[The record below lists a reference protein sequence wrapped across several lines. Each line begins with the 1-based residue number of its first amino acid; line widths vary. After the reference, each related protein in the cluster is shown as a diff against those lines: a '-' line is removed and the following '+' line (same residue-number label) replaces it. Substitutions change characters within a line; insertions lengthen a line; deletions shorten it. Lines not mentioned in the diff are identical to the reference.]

1 MAKAVPFEDMNSNG
15 QFGNLM
21 DDSAEKTQW
30 NRKVA
35 MELLEMATAHEDY
48 AEKLRHTAATLIL
61 EAMDFAEE
69 TATFLAMEFPM
80 SGDAP
85 EEPEEEDESA
95 RS

>member
-1 MAKAVPFEDMNSNG
+1 MAKSIPFEEMDSNG

-61 EAMDFAEE
+61 EAMDFANE
-69 TATFLAMEFPM
+69 TATFLSMEFPM
-80 SGDAP
+80 SSDD
-85 EEPEEEDESA
+85 EEPGEEEANESV
-95 RS
+95 

>member
-1 MAKAVPFEDMNSNG
+1 MAKQVPFEDMNSNG

-21 DDSAEKTQW
+21 DDAAEKTQW

-61 EAMDFAEE
+61 EAMDFANE
-69 TATFLAMEFPM
+69 TASFLTMEFPM
-80 SGDAP
+80 SGDD
-85 EEPEEEDESA
+85 EQPEEEVDESV
-95 RS
+95 